1 MHGAVRDTHVD
12 KTTIVLLIVQRVV
25 LQTHG
30 RAVVSMACKVVSIV
44 SSKMTSCENI
54 ASSPTTTTLMTV
66 TRLATQSVSWVVN
79 DVRTF

>member
-1 MHGAVRDTHVD
+1 MAARFTRTCPPSNRAD
-12 KTTIVLLIVQRVV
+12 ISFWRSVLSIL
-25 LQTHG
+25 